1 MSRINHENIDKWLFD
16 FREGNLNASQ
26 KRELSNFLQAHPE
39 YHLDLDSWKNST
51 VSANEVFVPSDLE
64 ADLLALA
71 TPTPARRNLTFAAL
85 FLLLFASGGSI
96 YFLQQS
102 SQENRVAQQN
112 GKDVF
117 HAMDAYRTADLAHH
131 IQSNSGESK
140 ATDGEHSNTIQG
152 SSHGNQHVVSNANL
166 IVNANAL
173 PKQGAGLVN
182 QTNSVFPSPAN
193 PMVQQNHLT
202 SAEINA
208 TLQENKSND
217 LSTETAI
224 ASVQLP
230 VLLHAFN
237 AENDKTKNQLQ
248 EQGSAFGTTANL
260 KDNTGNTDYAVNID
274 VPSNDGEVNGDAQR
288 RKTKKFHVQKG
299 NTYNTRDHQILMPDN
314 NNVFNYAAFAAS
326 AVSPSL
332 SMNYRNQF
340 TGGQPGAHVS
350 RIAYTQFFKKLGGA
364 LGFGYTNIS
373 NAQGMF
379 SSNQFSMFYSPKFK
393 LSRYVT
399 LEPGLNATYY
409 DNHLNGAA
417 RNQPVYL
424 EPVAGL
430 TGISNKNIPDV
441 SGLDLSLSGL
451 LNTRHFYI
459 AAGVDHLV
467 RPQYNISNSEIPLNT
482 LQPMRFKVTAG
493 FDAKRQTGSA
503 WSFSPQF
510 SMVRS
515 GEISQFWAGSL
526 VRYNK
531 LTMGAS
537 VAQTGE
543 FMATAGIHA
552 GKFRFNYNFD
562 VSKSYLNGNYYGS
575 HEISLRI
582 SLAGLTHDRDQP
594 LIQ

>member
-16 FREGNLNASQ
+16 FSEGNLNASQ

-85 FLLLFASGGSI
+85 FLLLFTSGGSI

-102 SQENRVAQQN
+102 SQENTLAQQN
-112 GKDVF
+112 GKEVF
-117 HAMDAYRTADLAHH
+117 HALDAYRTADLAQH
-131 IQSNSGESK
+131 IQYQASIAK
-140 ATDGEHSNTIQG
+140 ASEGGNTTTSTQG
-152 SSHGNQHVVSNANL
+152 TSVSQDVVSNQNATKNNTSTFVKSQAVNQSAYETQNNGLGVNQNQIADNEQEANL
-166 IVNANAL
+166 
-173 PKQGAGLVN
+173 PLV
-182 QTNSVFPSPAN
+182 
-193 PMVQQNHLT
+193 
-202 SAEINA
+202 
-208 TLQENKSND
+208 ENKATSGK
-217 LSTETAI
+217 TEESI
-224 ASVQLP
+224 SSIHLP
-230 VLLHAFN
+230 LLLHAFN
-237 AENDKTKNQLQ
+237 TENDKTTAQLQ
-248 EQGSAFGTTANL
+248 SQGGAFGTTANL
-260 KDNTGNTDYAVNID
+260 KDNSGNTEFASTTDE
-274 VPSNDGEVNGDAQR
+274 NDGNGEVNGDAQR

-299 NTYNTRDHQILMPDN
+299 TTYNTRDHQILMPDN
-314 NNVFNYAAFAAS
+314 NNVFNYASFAAS
-326 AVSPSL
+326 AVTPSL

-364 LGFGYTNIS
+364 LGFGYTNITH
-373 NAQGMF
+373 AEGWF
-379 SSNQFSMFYSPKFK
+379 SSNQYSLFYSPKFK

-424 EPVAGL
+424 EPVTGL
-430 TGISNKNIPDV
+430 TGISNKNIPEV
-441 SGLDLSLSGL
+441 SGFDLSLSGL

-459 AAGVDHLV
+459 AGAVDHLV

-482 LQPMRFKVTAG
+482 LQPMRFKLTAG

-515 GEISQFWAGSL
+515 GQISQFWAGSL